1 MADKVFAFK
10 DKLKLW
16 QERVNKGVFDMFQI
30 LAETLK
36 NSEPKQAFSYLVSNY
51 LRVLLQE
58 FKRYFPN
65 AKGH

>member
-36 NSEPKQAFSYLVSNY
+36 NSESKQAFSDLVSNY
-51 LRVLLQE
+51 LRILLQE
-58 FKRYFPN
+58 FKRYFLS

>member
-16 QERVNKGVFDMFQI
+16 QEHVNKGVFDMFQI

-36 NSEPKQAFSYLVSNY
+36 NSEPKQAFSDLVSNY
-51 LRVLLQE
+51 LCILLQE
-58 FKRYFPN
+58 FKHYFPS